1 MTLEQIARLY
11 VIFKTLQPEI
21 KEWIA
26 SDDTSAL
33 TKAIAA
39 RFILSDEQER
49 KLPIL
54 ILRLVT
60 QDLPPESFKAEL
72 AKETG
77 IDAELAKNITEAIAK
92 EIIEPIGAALRY
104 GGVNTALLG
113 FNAPPTTPHP
123 VSEPAPRPIPEPQA
137 EIPTDTVR
145 TATEKTPEPP
155 PSLTQPSETS
165 LPNPFILHE
174 EPRAATAQSG
184 TRSFNYSSQAD
195 TTETGVTPPR
205 VVIERVVH
213 YSQLRTPLNVAVTH
227 NNTPESKRTK
237 PKLPQSKWFL

>member
-26 SDDTSAL
+26 SDDTSAIV
-33 TKAIAA
+33 KAIAA

-49 KLPIL
+49 ALPLL

-77 IDAELAKNITEAIAK
+77 VDAELAKSITEAIAK
-92 EIIEPIGAALRY
+92 EVIEPIASALRF
-104 GGVNTALLG
+104 GGVNTSLLG
-113 FNAPPTTPHP
+113 FNAPASPTEVAPATPT
-123 VSEPAPRPIPEPQA
+123 PIPIPDPQPVTLKP
-137 EIPTDTVR
+137 ENEVSPTDT
-145 TATEKTPEPP
+145 TP
-155 PSLTQPSETS
+155 TK
-165 LPNPFILHE
+165 PFILHE
-174 EPRAATAQSG
+174 EPRATVNAAPDG
-184 TRSFNYSSQAD
+184 GRSFNYPASS
-195 TTETGVTPPR
+195 GSIGNSPPR

-213 YSQLRTPLNVAVTH
+213 YSQLRTPLNVAST
-227 NNTPESKRTK
+227 NKNIPSGDRAK
-237 PKLPQSKWFL
+237 PKLPQSKWFT

>member
-21 KEWIA
+21 KEWIS
-26 SDDTSAL
+26 SDDTSAII
-33 TKAIAA
+33 KAIAA

-77 IDAELAKNITEAIAK
+77 ADAELAKNITEAIAK
-92 EIIEPIGAALRY
+92 EVIEPIGAALRY
-104 GGVNTALLG
+104 SGVNTGLLG
-113 FNAPPTTPHP
+113 FNAPATAPHP
-123 VSEPAPRPIPEPQA
+123 ASEVMPRPVPAPQA
-137 EIPTDTVR
+137 PVV
-145 TATEKTPEPP
+145 
-155 PSLTQPSETS
+155 ETS
-165 LPNPFILHE
+165 IIQPAPAVESKPFILHE
-174 EPRAATAQSG
+174 EPRAAAAQSG
-184 TRSFNYSSQAD
+184 ARSFSYSPQTD
-195 TTETGVTPPR
+195 TGTENTASPR

-213 YSQLRTPLNVAVTH
+213 YSELRTPLNVAST
-227 NNTPESKRTK
+227 NKNILNGERSK
-237 PKLPQSKWFL
+237 PKLPQSKWFT

>member
-26 SDDTSAL
+26 SDDTSAII
-33 TKAIAA
+33 KAIAA

-77 IDAELAKNITEAIAK
+77 ADAELTKNITDTIAK
-92 EIIEPIGAALRY
+92 EVIEPIAAALRY
-104 GGVNTALLG
+104 SGVNTALLG
-113 FNAPPTTPHP
+113 FNAPATAPHP
-123 VSEPAPRPIPEPQA
+123 ASEAMPRPVPAPQA
-137 EIPTDTVR
+137 ETPINPVQA
-145 TATEKTPEPP
+145 ATENAPEPTP
-155 PSLTQPSETS
+155 AP
-165 LPNPFILHE
+165 
-174 EPRAATAQSG
+174 
-184 TRSFNYSSQAD
+184 
-195 TTETGVTPPR
+195 TPP
-205 VVIERVVH
+205 
-213 YSQLRTPLNVAVTH
+213 QPPAV
-227 NNTPESKRTK
+227 S
-237 PKLPQSKWFL
+237 L